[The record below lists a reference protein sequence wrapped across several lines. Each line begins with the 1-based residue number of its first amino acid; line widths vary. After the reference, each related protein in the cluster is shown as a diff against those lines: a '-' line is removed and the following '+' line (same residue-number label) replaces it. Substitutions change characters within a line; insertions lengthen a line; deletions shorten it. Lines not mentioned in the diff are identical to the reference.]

1 MEIKWK
7 NPCIKRGL
15 LRLKHLKM
23 FLILTMHTCDELRYL
38 LLETCL
44 YSCMKFPVILN
55 VGVCLILG
63 FTKPDSLENGFFF
76 FSLDGTYRGEIKGKN
91 KSNKLC
97 AQTSAMQHR
106 GYILRISRLS
116 PCSRCHESQTGSPD
130 FKMLPHTRCEK
141 KKKALAPHMNVAN
154 QEKSVP
160 RSFMHIH
167 CRGCRCSLP
176 QPDITGRFSLL
187 VCRRLK

>member
-7 NPCIKRGL
+7 NLCIKRGFL
-15 LRLKHLKM
+15 GLKHLRI
-23 FLILTMHTCDELRYL
+23 FLILTMHTCNELRYL

-44 YSCMKFPVILN
+44 YSCMKFLVILN
-55 VGVCLILG
+55 VAICLILG
-63 FTKPDSLENGFFF
+63 KPDSLF

-130 FKMLPHTRCEK
+130 FKMLPHTRCRKK